1 MVIKPMIRGGICM
14 NAHPEGCDLL
24 VQKQIDYVQSQ
35 AGVAGPKNALV
46 IGASG
51 GYGLASRITAAFG
64 AGAGTLGIAFEKPAS
79 KKRTATS
86 GWYAAH
92 AFDRKAREAGLTA
105 ETIIDDAFSHETR
118 QRAIER
124 IRELFGT
131 VDLVVYSLASGVR
144 TDPDSGET
152 YYSALKPIGEP
163 FTATSLD
170 PMKETLSEV
179 TLQPAAQ
186 EEIDATVKV
195 MGGEDW
201 QLWIAAMQEAG
212 VLADGAKTVA
222 YSYVGPELTRP
233 MYRDGTIGRA
243 KDHLEKTAS
252 RITGEM
258 SALNGSAYVSINK
271 AIVSKASAVIP
282 VVPLYMSTLFRVMKE
297 RGVHEGAIEQM
308 YRLFRDRLYTAEQ
321 PGSGAGV
328 GHATPTDDQGRI
340 RMDDYEMREDVQEQ
354 VAAVWPTISEE
365 NITEVTDLAEYQN
378 EFLHIHGF
386 GFPEI
391 DYEKEVEP

>member
-1 MVIKPMIRGGICM
+1 MVVKPMIRGGICM
-14 NAHPEGCDLL
+14 NAHPQGCDLL
-24 VQKQIDYVQSQ
+24 VQKQIDYVQSK
-35 AGVAGPKNALV
+35 GKIAGPKSALI
-46 IGASG
+46 IGSSG

-92 AFDRKAREAGLTA
+92 ALDAKAESAGLVS
-105 ETIIDDAFSHETR
+105 ETMIDDAFSHETR
-118 QRAIER
+118 QAAIER

-144 TDPDSGET
+144 KDPDTGET
-152 YYSALKPIGEP
+152 FYSALKPIGEAY
-163 FTATSLD
+163 TATSLD

-179 TLQPAAQ
+179 TINPATQ
-186 EEIDATVKV
+186 DEIDATIKV

-201 QLWIAAMQEAG
+201 QLWIKALLDAG
-212 VLADGAKTVA
+212 VLAQGAQTLA
-222 YSYVGPELTRP
+222 YSYIGPELTRP
-233 MYRDGTIGRA
+233 MYREGTIGRA
-243 KDHLEKTAS
+243 KDHLEATAS
-252 RITGEM
+252 RVTELM
-258 SALNGSAYVSINK
+258 KPVDGSAYVSINK

-282 VVPLYMSTLFRVMKE
+282 VVPLYMSTLFRIMKE
-297 RGVHEGAIEQM
+297 KGLHEGPIEQM
-308 YRLFRDRLYTAEQ
+308 QRLFTDRLY
-321 PGSGAGV
+321 SG
-328 GHATPTDDQGRI
+328 GHVATDDEGRI
-340 RMDDYEMREDVQEQ
+340 RMDDYEMRSDVQDA
-354 VAAVWPTISEE
+354 VSAVWPAINQE
-365 NITEVTDLAEYQN
+365 NLKEVTDLDEYQT

>member
-1 MVIKPMIRGGICM
+1 VPSKEDTVVIKPMIRGGICM
-14 NAHPEGCDLL
+14 NAHPEGSELL
-24 VQKQIDYVQSQ
+24 VRKQIDYVKSH
-35 AGVAGPKNALV
+35 GGIPGPKNALV

-86 GWYAAH
+86 GWYATH
-92 AFDRKAREAGLTA
+92 AFDRYAEEAGLTA

-118 QRAIER
+118 RKAVER

-144 TDPDSGET
+144 RDPDTGET

-170 PMKETLSEV
+170 PMKETLSQV
-179 TLQPAAQ
+179 TLQPAGQ

-201 QLWIAAMQEAG
+201 QLWLRALQDAG
-212 VLADGAKTVA
+212 VLSEAAVTVA
-222 YSYVGPELTRP
+222 YSYIGPELTRP

-243 KDHLEKTAS
+243 KDHLERTAS
-252 RITGEM
+252 AITEDMAAIG
-258 SALNGSAYVSINK
+258 GRAYVSINK

-297 RGVHEGAIEQM
+297 KGLHEGPIEQM
-308 YRLFRDRLYTAEQ
+308 HRLFRDRLYA
-321 PGSGAGV
+321 AGV
-328 GHATPTDDQGRI
+328 ETDEQGRI

-354 VAAVWPTISEE
+354 VGAIWPTISEE
-365 NITEVTDLAEYQN
+365 NIKECTDLAEYQN

-391 DYEKEVEP
+391 DYEKDVEP

>member
-14 NAHPEGCDLL
+14 NAHPEGSELL
-24 VQKQIDYVQSQ
+24 VRKQIDYVKSH
-35 AGVAGPKNALV
+35 GGIPGPKNALV

-86 GWYAAH
+86 GWYATH
-92 AFDRKAREAGLTA
+92 AFDRYAEEAGLTA

-118 QRAIER
+118 RKAVER

-144 TDPDSGET
+144 RDPDTGET

-170 PMKETLSEV
+170 PMKETLSQV
-179 TLQPAAQ
+179 TLQPAGQ

-201 QLWIAAMQEAG
+201 QLWLRALQDAG
-212 VLADGAKTVA
+212 VLSEAAVTVA
-222 YSYVGPELTRP
+222 YSYIGPELTRP

-243 KDHLEKTAS
+243 KDHLERTAS
-252 RITGEM
+252 AITEDMAAIG
-258 SALNGSAYVSINK
+258 GRAYVSINK

-297 RGVHEGAIEQM
+297 KGLHEGPIEQM
-308 YRLFRDRLYTAEQ
+308 HRLFRDRLYA
-321 PGSGAGV
+321 AGV
-328 GHATPTDDQGRI
+328 ETDEQGRI

-354 VAAVWPTISEE
+354 VGAIWPTISEE
-365 NITEVTDLAEYQN
+365 NIKECTDLAEYQN

-391 DYEKEVEP
+391 DYEKDVEP